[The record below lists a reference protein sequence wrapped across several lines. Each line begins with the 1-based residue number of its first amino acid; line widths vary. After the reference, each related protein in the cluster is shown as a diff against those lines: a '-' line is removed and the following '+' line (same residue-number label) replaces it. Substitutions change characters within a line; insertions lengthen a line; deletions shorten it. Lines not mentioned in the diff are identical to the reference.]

1 MAAKEMRYM
10 WRDPRRRASLLS
22 VVILLAFPAAGILRG
37 RTHSRQLVLLA
48 GAGALALCL
57 QAVNQF
63 GLDGPAFWMNV
74 AAGGDPAADLR
85 GKNLAIAV
93 LGAVLVAVEA
103 MGLAVL
109 GGGWAYLP
117 APVFLRAAAMGVA
130 LRLAHQAALLAPY
143 PLTAT
148 TT

>member
-22 VVILLAFPAAGILRG
+22 VVILLAFPAAGILMG

-74 AAGGDPAADLR
+74 AAGGGPAAAPRGMDLPSR
-85 GKNLAIAV
+85 GLCD
-93 LGAVLVAVEA
+93 VLVAA
-103 MGLAVL
+103 
-109 GGGWAYLP
+109 
-117 APVFLRAAAMGVA
+117 
-130 LRLAHQAALLAPY
+130 Q
-143 PLTAT
+143 
-148 TT
+148 